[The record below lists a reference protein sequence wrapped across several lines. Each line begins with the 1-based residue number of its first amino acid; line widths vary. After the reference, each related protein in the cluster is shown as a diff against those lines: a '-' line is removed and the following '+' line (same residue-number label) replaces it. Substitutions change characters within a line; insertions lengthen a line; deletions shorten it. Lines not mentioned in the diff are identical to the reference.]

1 MCSSGGNPPT
11 RLRFDIPSDFEHGRD
26 VLEQIMDAVARHRF
40 TENATFAIKLALDEA
55 MINAI
60 KHGNKLRPDKR
71 VTIEATVS
79 DELADIVI
87 HDQGEGFTRDAV
99 PDPTLDENLE
109 KAGGRGILLI
119 EAYMTS
125 AHWSDRGR
133 RLHMVRR
140 NDNATVTHPDP
151 TS

>member
-1 MCSSGGNPPT
+1 MSSSGGNPPT
-11 RLRFDIPSDFEHGRD
+11 RLRFDIPSDFASGRD
-26 VLEQIMDAVARHRF
+26 VQEQIMAAVERHHF

-60 KHGNKLRPDKR
+60 KHGNKLCPDKR

-87 HDQGEGFTRDAV
+87 YDQGDGFLRDEV

-125 AHWSDRGR
+125 AQWSDHGR

-140 NDNATVTHPDP
+140 NDNATVTHPGP